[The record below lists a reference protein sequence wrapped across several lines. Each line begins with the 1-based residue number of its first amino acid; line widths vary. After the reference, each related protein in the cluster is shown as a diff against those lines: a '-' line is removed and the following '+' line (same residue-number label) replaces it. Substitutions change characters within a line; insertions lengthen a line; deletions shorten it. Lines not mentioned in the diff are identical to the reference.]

1 MTQSE
6 NNSEN
11 AAENKA
17 KSGGM
22 FGSIRS
28 ILVIVMIGFLLYTLG
43 KENPKVQAIFQRFSL
58 AQQAADPSAV
68 LRIGGE
74 TMGTFYTVQIACPPR
89 AWDAEKLRGVV
100 EDVLSRVDDAMTT
113 YRDDSYV
120 SRFNASDSTDWFEV
134 SAETAE
140 VVALAQE
147 ISGQLDGA
155 FDITVA
161 PLVNAWRFGPDKT
174 ALTALP
180 GDDQIEA
187 IRQKCGYQK
196 LEVRAEPSPAL
207 KKAIPELMIDLS
219 GIAKGYAVDKV
230 AEALAA
236 DGLENCMVNVGGEI
250 RCSGAKGDIPWTLAI
265 EKPIPTKTGDPQ
277 IYRLFRP
284 GAIALATS
292 GGSRNYSVV
301 AQKMFSHII
310 DPRTGRPTELRGAD
324 APRPD
329 FELGS
334 VSVFDASCARADALA
349 TGLFVLGPEEGKAAA
364 DRLEEPVLFVSRST
378 LAADTFA
385 DEPSAAFSSIQEF
398 FPGAPQGDTPAPDDK
413 QTP

>member
-11 AAENKA
+11 GA
-17 KSGGM
+17 KPGGL

-28 ILVIVMIGFLLYTLG
+28 VLVIVMIGFLLYSLG
-43 KENPKVQAIFQRFSL
+43 KDNPRVQAIFQRFSS
-58 AQQAADPSAV
+58 AQQVADPSAV
-68 LRIGGE
+68 LKIGGE
-74 TMGTFYTVQIACPPR
+74 TMGTFYTVQIAACPR
-89 AWDAEKLRGVV
+89 AWDAEKLHRLV
-100 EDVLSRVDDAMTT
+100 EEVLSRVDGAMTT

-140 VVALAQE
+140 VVALALQ

-180 GDDQIEA
+180 EDDQIEA
-187 IRQKCGYQK
+187 IRQRCGYQK
-196 LEVRAEPSPAL
+196 LEVRTGDSPAL
-207 KKAIPELMIDLS
+207 TKAIPELMIDLS
-219 GIAKGYAVDKV
+219 GIAKGYAVDKL

-236 DGLENCMVNVGGEI
+236 EGLENYMVNIGGEI
-250 RCSGAKGDIPWTLAI
+250 RCGGAKGEIPWTLAI

-349 TGLFVLGPEEGKAAA
+349 TGLFVLGPVEGKAAA

-398 FPGAPQGDTPAPDDK
+398 FPGAPDQPAADEE